1 MGREKKKKPQ
11 AIVGGP
17 KERHRRIPK
26 SQFDPKAPMP
36 TGFVAKPALPQSKS
50 KHHTYFEFV
59 ENKNKKKKLEFQVT
73 TKSTPPPGFEFV
85 PIGNPA
91 LTRAC
96 KELSREKDAMI
107 FIVSA
112 RFTTLNTKEIDT
124 NHLSHHV
131 HRTGHHIREAI
142 VEEARVNLADLA
154 GAVASNGEPEPLPSS
169 QAEYTAQANNTILD
183 LFPRIP
189 HTDRQSILVQSFNL
203 SSINQRPKPVGL
215 CTDMPLSRR
224 VQLAVLAHIRHN
236 HTRYDELLKETS
248 WQNARKVVEALCLDI
263 LVKWRGDE
271 ETGRDQLDEIL
282 REVVVI
288 SDSDSEESGD
298 ESGDTADSSN
308 DAMDVSDMER
318 DRPAHATAQ
327 GIPRDQRAPVHHQPQ
342 VRAGPVMALTTPISI
357 ARPSG
362 RNGEVS
368 KGIVHGQRPSDAT
381 VEMNF
386 SPQALKWLDPSVT
399 DHNNILALQLLDLDQ
414 DRWPWLEALGQRQN
428 PIVYFHANI
437 GMDPPLLYPSPT
449 LQSAMPRV
457 HDQMRTTEAH
467 SRHVTPVADRLQDM
481 LVPSI
486 EPMSPD
492 TTMQPRFVRTLPP
505 RLPPSPARRPVAFRP
520 ESASPSMESGPNT
533 KPFYSERRVIDD
545 RPAQEPPQGHH
556 GDPYGRE
563 PAPGYYE
570 PRPVF
575 HPPLPSNVEP
585 RAQPFGTAP
594 APAQRIAGGMGR
606 PGDRSNPIF
615 MEDRGGFFER
625 VYDEPGSAFPRRSH
639 ADPVPASWAPP
650 AASRVPEPHRVV
662 SWEEGSRI
670 LRESR
675 NDANVEVIP
684 ISGARTLPPGA
695 QAYVPPTGSRSAPRP
710 YDPWSQREPQH
721 GESYHQTQAVEPAPL
736 RQDYMAGPSR
746 PRSHQV

>member
-1 MGREKKKKPQ
+1 
-11 AIVGGP
+11 
-17 KERHRRIPK
+17 
-26 SQFDPKAPMP
+26 
-36 TGFVAKPALPQSKS
+36 
-50 KHHTYFEFV
+50 
-59 ENKNKKKKLEFQVT
+59 
-73 TKSTPPPGFEFV
+73 
-85 PIGNPA
+85 
-91 LTRAC
+91 
-96 KELSREKDAMI
+96 
-107 FIVSA
+107 
-112 RFTTLNTKEIDT
+112 
-124 NHLSHHV
+124 
-131 HRTGHHIREAI
+131 
-142 VEEARVNLADLA
+142 
-154 GAVASNGEPEPLPSS
+154 
-169 QAEYTAQANNTILD
+169 
-183 LFPRIP
+183 
-189 HTDRQSILVQSFNL
+189 
-203 SSINQRPKPVGL
+203 
-215 CTDMPLSRR
+215 MPLSRR

-298 ESGDTADSSN
+298 QSGDTADSSN

-327 GIPRDQRAPVHHQPQ
+327 GIPRDQRAPVHRQPQ
-342 VRAGPVMALTTPISI
+342 VHAGPVMVRTGRGPDHAHQHRPAVGKERRGFKRYRAWAEAIRRNRGDELQPPGPEVVGSVSHGPQQHFGSITPGPGPRPVAMAGGAGTAPESHRLFPREYRHGPSSVTPLPNPP
-357 ARPSG
+357 ARPIH
-362 RNGEVS
+362 E
-368 KGIVHGQRPSDAT
+368 
-381 VEMNF
+381 
-386 SPQALKWLDPSVT
+386 QAIPRI
-399 DHNNILALQLLDLDQ
+399 HN
-414 DRWPWLEALGQRQN
+414 
-428 PIVYFHANI
+428 
-437 GMDPPLLYPSPT
+437 
-449 LQSAMPRV
+449 
-457 HDQMRTTEAH
+457 QMRTTESH

-492 TTMQPRFVRTLPP
+492 TAMQPRFVRTLPP
-505 RLPPSPARRPVAFRP
+505 RLPPSPARRPVPFRP
-520 ESASPSMESGPNT
+520 ESASPSLESGPNT
-533 KPFYSERRVIDD
+533 KPFYAERRVVDD
-545 RPAQEPPQGHH
+545 RPAQEPPQRHH
-556 GDPYGRE
+556 GDPYGHE
-563 PAPGYYE
+563 PAPGCYE

-575 HPPLPSNVEP
+575 HPPLPSNVES

-594 APAQRIAGGMGR
+594 APAQRVTGGVGR

-625 VYDEPGSAFPRRSH
+625 VYDEPGSAFPRRFH
-639 ADPVPASWAPP
+639 ADPAPASWAPP

-675 NDANVEVIP
+675 NDADVAVIP

-721 GESYHQTQAVEPAPL
+721 GVSYHQTQAVEPVPL
-736 RQDYMAGPSR
+736 RQDYMAGP
-746 PRSHQV
+746 PQPPPYQV